1 MEQSQTY
8 KCDGCGSEYRVL
20 GESQPKIVCR
30 DCEREATLSGT
41 AAAQRAYH
49 VGYIR
54 YREARRQ
61 LSDALETV
69 EDGEMALARGG
80 FDSAAA
86 DFEES
91 VEEFTTAVREADDN
105 GLAELSERARKKAT
119 CLWQAAE
126 WLSGMTYASEQGE
139 STQASQYRHDAEN
152 RLQAATEYGTVSS
165 PDECIQNADTE
176 VQSDT

>member
-8 KCDGCGSEYRVL
+8 RCDGCGSEYRVV
-20 GESQPKIVCR
+20 GETQPKVVCR
-30 DCEREATLSGT
+30 ECGREATLSGT

-49 VGYIR
+49 VGYTR

-61 LSDALETV
+61 LSDALATV
-69 EDGEMALARGG
+69 EDGELALARGG
-80 FDSAAA
+80 FDSAAS
-86 DFEES
+86 DFETS
-91 VEEFTTAVREADDN
+91 VDQFTTAVREAEADR
-105 GLAELSERARKKAT
+105 LAELSERARKKAT

-139 STQASQYRHDAEN
+139 TARATTYRQDAEN
-152 RLQAATEYGTVSS
+152 RLQAATEYGTIPS
-165 PDECIQNADTE
+165 PEELLQATRVE

>member
-1 MEQSQTY
+1 MEQPQTY
-8 KCDGCGSEYRVL
+8 RCDGCGSEYRVL
-20 GESQPKIVCR
+20 GEPQPKVVCR
-30 DCEREATLSGT
+30 DCDREATLSGT
-41 AAAQRAYH
+41 AAAQRAYRL
-49 VGYIR
+49 GYTR

-61 LSDALETV
+61 LSDALATV
-69 EDGEMALARGG
+69 EDGELALARGG
-80 FDSAAA
+80 FDSAAS
-86 DFEES
+86 DFEDS
-91 VEEFTTAVREADDN
+91 VEEFTTAVREANDDV
-105 GLAELSERARKKAT
+105 LTEWSERARKKAT

-165 PDECIQNADTE
+165 PKELLQAAATE

>member
-1 MEQSQTY
+1 M
-8 KCDGCGSEYRVL
+8 L
-20 GESQPKIVCR
+20 GEPQPKVVCR
-30 DCEREATLSGT
+30 DCDREATLSGT
-41 AAAQRAYH
+41 AAAQRAYRL
-49 VGYIR
+49 GYTR

-61 LSDALETV
+61 LSDALATV
-69 EDGEMALARGG
+69 EDGELALARGG
-80 FDSAAA
+80 FDSAAS
-86 DFEES
+86 DFEDS
-91 VEEFTTAVREADDN
+91 VEEFTTAVREANDDV
-105 GLAELSERARKKAT
+105 LTEWSERARKKAT

-165 PDECIQNADTE
+165 PKELLQAAATE

>member
-8 KCDGCGSEYRVL
+8 RCDGCGSEYRVI

-61 LSDALETV
+61 LSDALATV

-86 DFEES
+86 DFEEG
-91 VEEFTTAVREADDN
+91 VEEFTTAVREADDSE
-105 GLAELSERARKKAT
+105 LAELSERARKKAT

-139 STQASQYRHDAEN
+139 STQADQYRHDAEN

-165 PDECIQNADTE
+165 PEELLQAVETE
-176 VQSDT
+176 IRSET

>member
-8 KCDGCGSEYRVL
+8 RCDGCGSEYRVL
-20 GESQPKIVCR
+20 GDPQPKVVCR
-30 DCEREATLSGT
+30 DCDRQATLSGT
-41 AAAQRAYH
+41 AAAQRAYRI
-49 VGYIR
+49 GYTR

-61 LSDALETV
+61 LSDALATV
-69 EDGEMALARGG
+69 EDGELALARGG
-80 FDSAAA
+80 FDSAAS
-86 DFEES
+86 DFEDS
-91 VEEFTTAVREADDN
+91 VEEFTTAVREANDDT
-105 GLAELSERARKKAT
+105 LAELSERARKKAT

-165 PDECIQNADTE
+165 PKELPQAAATE

>member
-8 KCDGCGSEYRVL
+8 RCDGCGSEYRVL
-20 GESQPKIVCR
+20 GEPQPKVVCR
-30 DCEREATLSGT
+30 DCDREATLSGT
-41 AAAQRAYH
+41 AAAQRAYRL
-49 VGYIR
+49 GYTR

-61 LSDALETV
+61 LSDALATV
-69 EDGEMALARGG
+69 EDGELALARGG
-80 FDSAAA
+80 FDSAAS
-86 DFEES
+86 DFEDS
-91 VEEFTTAVREADDN
+91 VEEFTTAVREANDDV
-105 GLAELSERARKKAT
+105 LTEWSERARKKAT

-165 PDECIQNADTE
+165 PKELLQAAATE

>member
-69 EDGEMALARGG
+69 ENGEMALARGG

-165 PDECIQNADTE
+165 PDELLQDVDTE
-176 VQSDT
+176 VRSDT